1 MFFVLSKVVGFFL
14 IPSNLII
21 LIGLAGISL
30 LPTRFLRTGR
40 RLLVAS
46 TILIAGIGVL
56 PIGNALMLPLE
67 ERFPQW
73 EPAQGE
79 PSGIIV
85 LGGAINAQRSV
96 ARNQVS
102 LGEAAER
109 ITAAVELT
117 HKYPTARIVFSGGS
131 GELTSRLPES
141 DVAVRLFESL
151 GVPRHRIAL
160 ETRSRNTA
168 ENAAFTRQLVAP
180 KPGDRWLLI
189 TSAMHMPRAVGSFR
203 QAGFSVEA
211 YPVDYQTA
219 GWEDFWTLPGSLM
232 DGINRTDTAVRE
244 WLGLFVY
251 WITGRISAPFPKPIS
266 PEANS
271 KYLQDVAASHQ
282 DVRSSCP
289 LMTQSGARAISSS
302 GIMPE
307 TISLV

>member
-21 LIGLAGISL
+21 LIGLSGIAL

-46 TILIAGIGVL
+46 TILIAAIGVL

-73 EPAQGE
+73 EPARGE

-85 LGGAINAQRSV
+85 LGGAVNTTRSI

-109 ITAAVELT
+109 ITSAVELAR
-117 HKYPTARIVFSGGS
+117 KYPTARIVFSGGS
-131 GELTSRLPES
+131 GELTSGPPES
-141 DVAVRLFESL
+141 AFAVRFFEGL

-160 ETRSRNTA
+160 ETQSRNTA

-180 KPGDRWLLI
+180 KPDDRWLLI

-203 QAGFSVEA
+203 RVGFPVEA

-219 GWEDFWTLPGSLM
+219 GWEDFWTLPSSLM
-232 DGINRTDTAVRE
+232 DGIGRTDTAVHE
-244 WLGLFVY
+244 WLGLFIY
-251 WITGRISAPFPKPIS
+251 WITGRISAPFPKPIR

-271 KYLQDVAASHQ
+271 KHLQDVVARHQ
-282 DVRSSCP
+282 DVRPSCP
-289 LMTQSGARAISSS
+289 LNDCWFNGRRNTLRF
-302 GIMPE
+302 
-307 TISLV
+307 